1 MAETPSRED
10 VSAVAGGESRWR
22 RAFSWFADALFLPC
36 KPFFSFPHSNSPA
49 FASTATSPSAVAAH
63 VAGTFFCRPHESDHR
78 VTLCLQ
84 QAPDAGPV
92 IIDLPIGARELNG
105 AGRIALE
112 CDRLR
117 WAGPLLEA
125 PRWAVRC
132 GGRRAGFGGPRPA
145 TGAEARA
152 LEALKAVTSG
162 AGRLPPPPPPSG
174 RRGESFAYV
183 RGNFERVVG
192 SADSE
197 SYHLV
202 DPTGSLG
209 LQLSLFFLRV

>member
-1 MAETPSRED
+1 MADAPSRE
-10 VSAVAGGESRWR
+10 AAAAAESRWR
-22 RAFSWFADALFLPC
+22 RAFSWLADALLLPC
-36 KPFFSFPHSNSPA
+36 NPFFFFPQSNSS
-49 FASTATSPSAVAAH
+49 ASSSPSAVAAH
-63 VAGTFFCRPHESDHR
+63 VAGTFFCRPHESDNR
-78 VTLCLQ
+78 ITLCLQ
-84 QAPDAGPV
+84 QATGAGPV
-92 IIDLPIGARELNG
+92 IIDLPIGASELNG

-117 WAGPLLEA
+117 WTGPLLEA
-125 PRWAVRC
+125 PRWAVHC

-162 AGRLPPPPPPSG
+162 AGRLPLPPPSG
-174 RRGESFAYV
+174 GRGESFAYV

-209 LQLSLFFLRV
+209 LQLSIFFLRVGE

>member
-1 MAETPSRED
+1 MADTPSREAAAD
-10 VSAVAGGESRWR
+10 DSGGEARWW
-22 RAFSWFADALFLPC
+22 RAFSCLADALLLPC
-36 KPFFSFPHSNSPA
+36 KPFLFFPQSYSS
-49 FASTATSPSAVAAH
+49 ASSSPSAVAAH
-63 VAGTFFCRPHESDHR
+63 VAGTFFCRPHERDHR
-78 VTLCLQ
+78 ITLCLQ
-84 QAPDAGPV
+84 QAAGAVPV
-92 IIDLPIGARELNG
+92 IIDLPIGVSELNG
-105 AGRIALE
+105 AGRVALE

-132 GGRRAGFGGPRPA
+132 GGRRAGFGRPRPA

-162 AGRLPPPPPPSG
+162 AGRLPPPPPSGG
-174 RRGESFAYV
+174 RRELFAYV

-192 SADSE
+192 STDSE